1 MKKFVKLSLAAAVA
15 TAGLTSANA
24 GSLEEMIKG
33 VEVSGTAVLRY
44 NDYQNDNTND
54 ATSSNFSKLAVDVVS
69 PVNDTL
75 SFGATVETD
84 AATSG
89 FATGSANTNTMNSE
103 TADSNLQL
111 SALNFTYTGVAN
123 TTIIA
128 GKQAVDTP
136 WTVAADSDGATH
148 NGTGIVAVN
157 TSTPVTLIGAYF
169 NQTNFGTVAGDSMQ
183 VIGAKASIEG
193 FNLEAMYANQ
203 EDSLDSWTI
212 AGSTKFSANDIDF
225 GLSVRHTE
233 LQVDGATNDNTL
245 SQAKL
250 TAKSG
255 NYGAFVAYG
264 VTGNGSTDGVAFD
277 GSAATAMEGWN
288 TGLNDQADASYLM
301 TGVNAQV
308 LPTFNVALNYFDR
321 EGDTVADDAS
331 ELYTQLTWK
340 PSKNFY
346 TYLRYGFDIEIEG
359 VEQNRGRLQA
369 EYKF

>member
-44 NDYQNDNTND
+44 NDYQNDATNNS
-54 ATSSNFSKLAVDVVS
+54 TSTNYQKLAVDVVS

-75 SFGATVETD
+75 TFGATFE
-84 AATSG
+84 ANSG
-89 FATGSANTNTMNSE
+89 FAGQV
-103 TADSNLQL
+103 SNNVDTTDDAVEL

-128 GKQAVDTP
+128 GKQAVNTP

-157 TSTPVTLIGAYF
+157 SSTPVTLIGAYF
-169 NQTNFGTVAGDSMQ
+169 NQTNFGTVAGDSIH

-233 LQVDGATNDNTL
+233 LQVDGATTDNELTK
-245 SQAKL
+245 AKL
-250 TAKSG
+250 TAKAG
-255 NYGAFVAYG
+255 NYGAFIAYG
-264 VTGNGSTDGVAFD
+264 VTGKNGGAVAFD
-277 GSAATAMEGWN
+277 ASAKTAMEGWN
-288 TGLNDQADASYLM
+288 TNLSGQADASYLQ

-321 EGDTVADDAS
+321 EGKTTADDAS

-346 TYLRYGFDIEIEG
+346 TYLRYGFDIEIAG
-359 VEQNRGRLQA
+359 VDQNRGRIQA

>member
-44 NDYQNDNTND
+44 NDYQNDATND
-54 ATSSNFSKLAVDVVS
+54 STSTNYQKLAVDVVS

-75 SFGATVETD
+75 TFGATFV
-84 AATSG
+84 ANSG
-89 FATGSANTNTMNSE
+89 FAGQVSNNTDTTDDQVE
-103 TADSNLQL
+103 L

-128 GKQAVDTP
+128 GKQAVNTP

-157 TSTPVTLIGAYF
+157 TSTPVTLIGAYL
-169 NQTNFGTVAGDSMQ
+169 NQTNFGDTVVATEAGASSI
-183 VIGAKASIEG
+183 VIGAKTSIEG
-193 FNLEAMYANQ
+193 FNLEAMYADQ
-203 EDSLDSWTI
+203 ENALDSYTL
-212 AGSTKFSANDIDF
+212 AASTKFSSNDVNF
-225 GLSVRHTE
+225 GLSVRHTN
-233 LQVDGATNDNTL
+233 LQVDGATTENKLTK
-245 SQAKL
+245 AKL
-250 TAKSG
+250 TAKAG
-255 NYGAFVAYG
+255 NYGAFIAYG
-264 VTGNGSTDGVAFD
+264 VTGKNGGAVAYD
-277 GSAATAMEGWN
+277 ASAKTAMEGWN
-288 TGLNDQADASYLM
+288 TNLSGQADASYLQ

-321 EGDTVADDAS
+321 EGKTTADDAS

-346 TYLRYGFDIEIEG
+346 TYLRYGFDIEIAG
-359 VEQNRGRLQA
+359 VDQNRGRIQA